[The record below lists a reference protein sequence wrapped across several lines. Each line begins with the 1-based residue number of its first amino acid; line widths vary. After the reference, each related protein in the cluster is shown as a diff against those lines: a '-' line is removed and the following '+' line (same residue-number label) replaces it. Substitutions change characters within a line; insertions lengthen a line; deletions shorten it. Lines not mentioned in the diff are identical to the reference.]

1 MRNFFSKLFF
11 VKTVRG
17 NFVPYVKLFVV
28 FILFLFLFQSSLFS
42 QTENKKVV
50 AKSGDGIYSL
60 LRKNKLNPNVYFNDF
75 VKLNKDKLGKNQSL
89 FIGETYLLPVQKKT
103 TVSEKTPAKP
113 EPPSAKTKKAVKA
126 VVYPIF
132 GNKYSRVE
140 IKDNTLRGTVYYL
153 ISGHGGPDP
162 GAIGQYGNYK
172 LSEDEYAYDV
182 TLRLARYLIEHGA
195 LVYMI
200 IRDKNDGIR
209 DNSILPMDK
218 DEVCFRDKTIPY
230 NQLER
235 LKQRTQAVNNLYS
248 KNRGKYQ
255 RLVIIHLDSRNKG
268 NDMDV
273 FFYYHGRSKSGK
285 RLAKNI
291 QQTFKSKYAK
301 YQPNRSY
308 SGSLSSRSSLYVLRN
323 THPPTVFIELGNI
336 RNPHDQLRFVLPDN
350 RQALAVWIGDGII
363 KDYKSR

>member
-1 MRNFFSKLFF
+1 MKNLFLYLFF
-11 VKTVRG
+11 VKTGKDRS
-17 NFVPYVKLFVV
+17 FHYVKI
-28 FILFLFLFQSSLFS
+28 ILPLACLFLFQSLLFA
-42 QTENKKVV
+42 QTLHKKVV

-60 LRKNKLNPNVYFNDF
+60 LRKNDLDPNIYFNDF

-89 FIGETYLLPVQKKT
+89 FIGRSYILPIKKDT
-103 TVSEKTPAKP
+103 SATAKTPVKAVP
-113 EPPSAKTKKAVKA
+113 LSSKTKKAVKTII
-126 VVYPIF
+126 YPIF
-132 GNKYSRVE
+132 GDKYSRVE
-140 IKDNTLRGTVYYL
+140 IKNQILKGTVYYL

-162 GAIGQYGNYK
+162 GAIGQYGKFK

-209 DNSILPMDK
+209 DQNILPMDK
-218 DEVCFRDKTIPY
+218 DEVCFRDKAIPY

-235 LKQRTQAVNNLYS
+235 LKQRTVAVNNLYAQY
-248 KNRGKYQ
+248 KGKYQ

-291 QQTFKSKYAK
+291 QQTFKSKYAM

-336 RNPHDQLRFVLPDN
+336 RNSHDQLRFVLPDN

-363 KDYKSR
+363 RDYKSR